1 MPTEITSLASG
12 YTYKS
17 KVAKADSMPAPTLV
31 SENPASVQSQ
41 GVNHQAISK
50 LESLPQLV
58 ERNLEFRVDGETGQQ
73 VIRVVD
79 SESGELIR
87 QIPPEQIL
95 RVISQA
101 QETLDQMMTGVLLD
115 DKV

>member
-12 YTYKS
+12 YTYKRE
-17 KVAKADSMPAPTLV
+17 VAKADSMPAQTLV
-31 SENPASVQSQ
+31 PGTPPSVQLQS
-41 GVNHQAISK
+41 VKHDAISK

-58 ERNLEFRVDGETGQQ
+58 ERNLEFRVDDETGQQ

-79 SESGELIR
+79 GDTGELIR